1 MQISNV
7 WCHPWPQTLQ
17 IEGFGDLHG
26 LRLLGFSYIADC
38 LPEDCASCDS
48 KRPRSWLSQPPE
60 PPVLSPAFPPSPPP
74 ALPSLGAAG
83 PVSRLPPP
91 PSLPFGVGSIWC
103 EIPIDKP

>member
-1 MQISNV
+1 MHGPKP
-7 WCHPWPQTLQ
+7 CKLKM
-17 IEGFGDLHG
+17 FGNLHN
-26 LRLLGFSYIADC
+26 LRLWGFSYIADC
-38 LPEDCASCDS
+38 LPEDRAQRDS

-60 PPVLSPAFPPSPPP
+60 PPLLSPAFPPSPAP
-74 ALPSLGAAG
+74 ALLSLRAAG